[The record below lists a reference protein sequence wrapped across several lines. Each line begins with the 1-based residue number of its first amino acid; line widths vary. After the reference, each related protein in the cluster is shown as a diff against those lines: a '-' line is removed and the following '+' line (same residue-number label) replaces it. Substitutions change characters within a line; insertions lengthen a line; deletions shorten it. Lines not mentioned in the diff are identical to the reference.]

1 MNTNFAHRHA
11 KLLHLVNVRGILTV
25 AELARIL
32 DASLMTIRR
41 DLSLLDAKGL
51 LRRIRGGATALSVSR
66 DLPLQRRERLELQA
80 KGAIGHLAANFV
92 QPGETVLLDA
102 GTTVFAMA
110 KALRAIPNLTI
121 VTNSLQVL
129 SELWSRP
136 GLRMVSLGGVV
147 RRTSGSLAGSL
158 ALKSL
163 GEIRVDRAFLGTIGV
178 TAQWEV
184 SNSDLDLAALQRH
197 ILSVARESYL
207 LADHTKFGRS
217 GLAVVAPIK
226 VFTAVITDERMTP
239 KVRGQL
245 QRQCRRVLF
254 AKSA

>member
-1 MNTNFAHRHA
+1 MIKIFAQRHA
-11 KLLHLVNVRGILTV
+11 TLLDLVNARGILSV
-25 AELARIL
+25 GELARL
-32 DASLMTIRR
+32 LSTSLMTVRR
-41 DLSLLDAKGL
+41 DLALLDAKGL

-66 DLPLQRRERLELQA
+66 DLPLERRERLELQA
-80 KGAIGHLAANFV
+80 KAAIGHLAATFV

-110 KALRAIPNLTI
+110 KALRTVRNLTI

-129 SELWSRP
+129 SELWDRP
-136 GLRMVSLGGVV
+136 GLRMVALGGVV

-163 GEIRVDRAFLGTIGV
+163 DEIRVDRAFLGTIGV
-178 TAQWEV
+178 TARWEA

-197 ILSVARESYL
+197 VLSVARESYL

-217 GLAVVAPIK
+217 GLAVVSPIK
-226 VFTAVITDERMTP
+226 AFTAVITDDRIP
-239 KVRGQL
+239 SRLRGQL
-245 QRQCRRVLF
+245 QRQCRSIHF
-254 AKSA
+254 AK

>member
-1 MNTNFAHRHA
+1 
-11 KLLHLVNVRGILTV
+11 
-25 AELARIL
+25 
-32 DASLMTIRR
+32 
-41 DLSLLDAKGL
+41 
-51 LRRIRGGATALSVSR
+51 
-66 DLPLQRRERLELQA
+66 
-80 KGAIGHLAANFV
+80 
-92 QPGETVLLDA
+92 
-102 GTTVFAMA
+102 
-110 KALRAIPNLTI
+110 
-121 VTNSLQVL
+121 
-129 SELWSRP
+129 
-136 GLRMVSLGGVV
+136 
-147 RRTSGSLAGSL
+147 L